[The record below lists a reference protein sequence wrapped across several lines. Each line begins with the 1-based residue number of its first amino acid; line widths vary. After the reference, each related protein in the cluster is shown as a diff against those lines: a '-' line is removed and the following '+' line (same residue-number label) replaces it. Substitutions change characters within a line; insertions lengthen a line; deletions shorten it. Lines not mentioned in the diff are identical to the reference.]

1 MQRRKTVREASRARD
16 AIALAIRATA
26 GDNLEATIAG
36 SIDEAFAGVA
46 RESRS

>member
-1 MQRRKTVREASRARD
+1 MAP
-16 AIALAIRATA
+16 AIRATA